1 MVFELHAKKKTKQTA
16 ILILLWIDKDQEK
29 ENCPSPACSL
39 DVMKLHF
46 NAILYKFKHN
56 LKYIYHENIEINCC

>member
-1 MVFELHAKKKTKQTA
+1 MLKKKQTDSDPNLA
-16 ILILLWIDKDQEK
+16 MDRKDQER